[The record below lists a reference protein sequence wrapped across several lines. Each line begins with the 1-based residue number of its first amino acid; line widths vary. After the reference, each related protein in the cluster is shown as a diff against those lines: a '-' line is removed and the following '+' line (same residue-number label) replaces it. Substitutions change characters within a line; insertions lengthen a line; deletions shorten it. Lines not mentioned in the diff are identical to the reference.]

1 MADALQT
8 KRIDFLLKPEPDI
21 VDEPW
26 LLRSP
31 ATKTEQTKFGHLVL
45 QQSDDSFFDLIDNF
59 KLGFSLVST
68 FLATMLTALLI
79 GVCIRRLAYQVRYR
93 ALRAPKLFKGY
104 FADEKSGFL
113 PALAIFSLFVGQ
125 FLWFTTLF
133 LTNNIKVE
141 V

>member
-31 ATKTEQTKFGHLVL
+31 TTKIEQVRFGHLVL
-45 QQSDDSFFDLIDNF
+45 SVRDDAYFDLMNNF
-59 KLGFSLVST
+59 KLGVSLIFT
-68 FLATMLTALLI
+68 FLTTMFIALLI
-79 GVCIRRLAYQVRYR
+79 GVCIRRLAYLVRFGASR
-93 ALRAPKLFKGY
+93 TPKLFRGY
-104 FADEKSGFL
+104 FTDQTSGFF
-113 PALAIFSLFVGQ
+113 PALLIFTLFVSQ